1 MTRRWRAISIFS
13 TRLPLASPCAHP
25 DLAGHPPTRKQ
36 ADECRLQTSR
46 HLHPGKA
53 PKEAGSSAGQAT
65 LLPLLLLLL
74 LLEYARTQRALTHPA
89 GVAAMIVSLL
99 AL

>member
-1 MTRRWRAISIFS
+1 M
-13 TRLPLASPCAHP
+13 
-25 DLAGHPPTRKQ
+25 
-36 ADECRLQTSR
+36 QTSR

-74 LLEYARTQRALTHPA
+74 LEYAWTQRAPTHPA